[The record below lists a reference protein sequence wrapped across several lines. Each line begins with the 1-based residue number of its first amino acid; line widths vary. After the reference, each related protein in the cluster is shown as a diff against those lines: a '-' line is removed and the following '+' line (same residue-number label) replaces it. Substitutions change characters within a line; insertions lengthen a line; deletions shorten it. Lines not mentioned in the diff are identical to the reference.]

1 MHDESYTKEVTDMI
15 TGIAHNAVTV
25 RDMAESLRF
34 YTEALGFKKAFD
46 IDRPETGEP
55 WIVYLGIAPGQF
67 LELFYG
73 GSEDN
78 PWRHSL
84 IGFNHFCFEVDD
96 IFRTVERVRAAG
108 YPLDVE
114 PRQGADMN
122 WQAWVTDPN
131 GIRIELMKIEP
142 ESPQAQFWK

>member
-1 MHDESYTKEVTDMI
+1 MIRVI

-25 RDMAESLRF
+25 KDMDESMRF
-34 YTEALGFKKAFD
+34 YTEALGFRRAFD

-55 WIVYLGIAPGQF
+55 WIVYLSIRGGQF

-73 GSEDN
+73 GTVDN
-78 PWRHSL
+78 PWNDAL

-96 IFRTVERVRAAG
+96 IHAAARQVQDAG
-108 YPLDVE
+108 WPLDVA
-114 PRQGADMN
+114 PKLGADGN

-131 GIRIELMKIEP
+131 GIRIELMQISP
-142 ESPQAQFWK
+142 ESPQARFE